1 MSASSPDPPAISQ
14 SSEEGEGRHNQAQ
27 DRMRESPETLPH
39 LLLPPSPT
47 CSPQATPVESCA
59 PNSGSPQTREASSH
73 SHVFACAVSSPPDGE
88 LLLHL

>member
-1 MSASSPDPPAISQ
+1 MSASSPDPLAISQ

-39 LLLPPSPT
+39 LLPPSPT
-47 CSPQATPVESCA
+47 RSPQATPVESCA
-59 PNSGSPQTREASSH
+59 TNSGSRQTREASSH